1 MRAMTAAD
9 VAPILLPST
18 GRRGW
23 QVEQSGMDRDLS
35 EAVEEARRLLIRRI
49 RNQPTSKAIQG
60 ASFIPYAMASLV
72 ISLPLFV
79 IAEGVFGLS
88 QPFLP
93 AILVAAGLVAVFA
106 TRMEAKKGIEL
117 ADEVAQ
123 SAPSV
128 VADQYCRTFNPLS
141 NQRLWDAMN
150 SLRNPNQ
157 NWGSF

>member
-1 MRAMTAAD
+1 
-9 VAPILLPST
+9 
-18 GRRGW
+18 
-23 QVEQSGMDRDLS
+23 MDRDLS

-49 RNQPTSKAIQG
+49 RNQPTSQAIQG

-93 AILVAAGLVAVFA
+93 AILASAGLVAVFA
-106 TRMEAKKGIEL
+106 TRMEAKNGVEL
-117 ADEVAQ
+117 GDEVAR

-128 VADQYCRTFNPLS
+128 VADQYCRTFDRLS
-141 NQRLWDAMN
+141 NERLWDAMN

>member
-1 MRAMTAAD
+1 M
-9 VAPILLPST
+9 
-18 GRRGW
+18 
-23 QVEQSGMDRDLS
+23 EQSGVDRDLY

-49 RNQPTSKAIQG
+49 RNQLTSKAIQG

-88 QPFLP
+88 QPFLA

-106 TRMEAKKGIEL
+106 TRMEAREGIEL
-117 ADEVAQ
+117 VDEVAQ

-128 VADQYCRTFNPLS
+128 VADQYCRTFNRLS
-141 NQRLWDAMN
+141 NRRLWDAMN
-150 SLRNPNQ
+150 SLRNPKQ
-157 NWGSF
+157 DWGSF